1 MSNKPK
7 DTEAIDAASSAK
19 LLPSLS
25 VDQEQVQRSYNVL
38 PYGPAIGLI
47 NDVLKAGTPEAL
59 ALLEERHPRITHGAE
74 TSVMVSGGKIKIYRK
89 TNNTEMT
96 LQFPDFTTLMS
107 GSNKPAKKILFFI
120 LQEANRQGIISR
132 SGALIHD
139 VLMFPLK
146 KLVECGMY
154 ADMKGARRGFD
165 SAIDGLKGDIQ
176 GLFKHKG
183 KERTSTG
190 KASMILFPTISREDG
205 NCIIRFNPDANWEV
219 IAPYYTIIPTFAF
232 KLNNR
237 AFDLLIY
244 ICVQARMRTDEI
256 SNQGN
261 YSLTLRS
268 VQYALNLP
276 DETKTKNPKIE
287 IKQPIRDAVDEIMRE
302 NALARNEGNFSL
314 SLVPEGIES
323 KKIGH
328 YLNEGK
334 LLITMQG
341 AYHKYFEELF
351 KTKAKIIDDKKQRTE
366 RIIEQAQIRALEK
379 SMENEPK
386 GDT

>member
-1 MSNKPK
+1 
-7 DTEAIDAASSAK
+7 
-19 LLPSLS
+19 
-25 VDQEQVQRSYNVL
+25 
-38 PYGPAIGLI
+38 
-47 NDVLKAGTPEAL
+47 
-59 ALLEERHPRITHGAE
+59 
-74 TSVMVSGGKIKIYRK
+74 
-89 TNNTEMT
+89 
-96 LQFPDFTTLMS
+96 MS

-176 GLFKHKG
+176 WLFKHKG

-190 KASMILFPTISREDG
+190 KASMTLFPTISREDG

-351 KTKAKIIDDKKQRTE
+351 KTKTKIIDDKKQRTE

-379 SMENEPK
+379 SMGNEPK